1 MSKRF
6 FRWLSLAFFTCGSI
20 QQIYPSYPTIEA
32 FENKRVADI
41 CITIQ
46 NLPAGST
53 FDQEVVLAK
62 LKTKAGDPFS
72 QSVFD
77 ADLKTLSEEYDRV
90 EPSIEVRH
98 GDIYINIT
106 IWPRPKIREIQWKG
120 NHFIKTSTLRKEL
133 GIKNGSTF
141 KRQKFNA
148 AFNKLKEYYIK
159 KGYFESQLEYSV
171 TLDPKTNEAD
181 IVIEVHEGRSG
192 IIDDIVFEGFT
203 PEEKSELLEKIY
215 TRKYNLF
222 TSWLSGQGKLN
233 DEAIEQDKLTV
244 TEFLQNKGYPDA
256 RVSLRIDDAPSA
268 GKIIV
273 VLTADRGELYHF
285 GRITFTGNHL
295 FTNQQ
300 VESVFLVHPGEIYSP
315 EKLRDTAQNIK
326 DLYGRKGYI
335 ETIVDYDV
343 QLVEN
348 EPIYNLHFTIE
359 EGEPYKVG
367 LIRILG
373 NVHTQDHVILRESF
387 LVPGETFDSAKLKA
401 TQQRLENMGYFKKVN
416 VYAVRTQDDEDLGEN
431 YRDVFI
437 EVEETTTGSIS
448 AFAGFSTADS
458 VFGGLELSES
468 NFNFKGLPLMF
479 EDGLSSLRGGG
490 EYLHI
495 RANLGKK
502 QTSYTFSWLTPY
514 FRDTLWRVGF
524 DVTRTHSTVQ
534 ARHYIT
540 NTTGGSIFASYPVT
554 NFWTFGLRYRIRN
567 GHTKATSGASEQEKL
582 NVDSDGI
589 ISAISSSMSF
599 DSVDSIIK
607 PHNGFRSMIEGEYAG
622 IGGATYFFRF
632 AYLNTYYS
640 QLWQRG
646 VMKYRFDFRFIE
658 PLYKTR
664 RPDIKKESPH
674 QVPISERFF
683 LGGEG
688 SVRGYRPFDLGPH
701 FNNGDPMG
709 GISSSVI
716 SIEYLHEILKILDG
730 FVFADAGSLSNDSFR
745 LGTYRMSWGFGIRLE
760 LINRVPVILGYG
772 FPVNP
777 SSKSEVQRFYFSMG
791 GQF

>member
-1 MSKRF
+1 MSNRF
-6 FRWLSLAFFTCGSI
+6 LHLLSLAFFTCGSI
-20 QQIYPSYPTIEA
+20 QHLYSDPPVIEA
-32 FENKRVADI
+32 FENKRVAE
-41 CITIQ
+41 ITVSIQ

-53 FDQEVVLAK
+53 FDQEIVLAK
-62 LKTKAGDPFS
+62 LKTKSGDPFS
-72 QSVFD
+72 QATFD
-77 ADLKTLSEEYDRV
+77 SDLKTLSEEYDRV
-90 EPSIEVRH
+90 EPSIDVRH
-98 GDIYINIT
+98 GDIYIHIT
-106 IWPRPKIREIQWKG
+106 VWPRPKIREIKWEG

-133 GIKNGSTF
+133 GIKAGATF

-159 KGYFESQLEYSV
+159 KGYFESQLEYFV
-171 TLDPKTNEAD
+171 TLDPQTNEAD
-181 IVIEVHEGRSG
+181 IVIEVHEGRAG
-192 IIDDIVFEGFT
+192 IVDDIVFEGFT
-203 PEEKSELLEKIY
+203 SEEKSELLELIY

-256 RVSLRIDDAPSA
+256 RVNLRIDDAPSA
-268 GKIIV
+268 GKIVV

-300 VESVFLVHPGEIYSP
+300 IESSFLVHPGDVYSP
-315 EKLRDTAQNIK
+315 EKLRDTAQSIK

-343 QLVEN
+343 QIVEDK
-348 EPIYNLHFTIE
+348 PLYNLQFTIE

-373 NVHTQDHVILRESF
+373 NTSTQDYVILRESL

-401 TQQRLENMGYFKKVN
+401 TQQKLENIGYFKKVN
-416 VYAVRTQDDEDLGEN
+416 VYAVRTQDDEELGEN

-437 EVEETTTGSIS
+437 EVEETSTGSIS

-458 VFGGLELSES
+458 VFGGLELSEN
-468 NFNFKGLPLMF
+468 NFNYKGIPYLF
-479 EDGLSSLRGGG
+479 TEGISSLRGGG

-502 QTSYTFSWLTPY
+502 QTSYTFSWMTPY
-514 FRDTLWRVGF
+514 FQDTLWRVGF

-554 NFWTFGLRYRIRN
+554 NYWTFGLRYRLRN
-567 GHTKATSGASEQEKL
+567 GHTKATAGATEEERKKV
-582 NVDSDGI
+582 NSDGI
-589 ISAISSSMSF
+589 ISALSASMNY
-599 DSVDSIIK
+599 DSVDSFIK

-622 IGGATYFFRF
+622 IGGHYYFFRF

-646 VMKYRFDFRFIE
+646 IMKYRFDVRFIE
-658 PLYKTR
+658 P
-664 RPDIKKESPH
+664 IGKKFPP
-674 QVPISERFF
+674 VSERFF

-688 SVRGYRPFDLGPH
+688 SVRGYRPFDLGPRE
-701 FNNGDPMG
+701 NGDPTG

-716 SIEYLHEILKILDG
+716 SLEYMHEILKILDG
-730 FVFADAGSLSNDSFR
+730 FVFADAGSLSSSR
-745 LGTYRMSWGFGIRLE
+745 LSLGTFRMSWGFGIRLE
-760 LINRVPVILGYG
+760 LINRVPVTLGYG

-777 SSKSEVQRFYFSMG
+777 KNKSEVQRFYFSMG